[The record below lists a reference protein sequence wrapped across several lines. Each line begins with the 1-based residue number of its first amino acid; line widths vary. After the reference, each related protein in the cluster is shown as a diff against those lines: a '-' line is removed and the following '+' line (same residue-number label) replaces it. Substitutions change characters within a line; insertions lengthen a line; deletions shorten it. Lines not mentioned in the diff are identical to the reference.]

1 MLPAWRRSLCLGQ
14 RACQPPLRLAFPL
27 KRGECCSPGPRE
39 ARASH
44 GRRAAMPIP
53 ARLLQSP
60 ASGTGLMLSPL
71 SLGTCTQV
79 QPPQRGTLQVLRG
92 DGASVGTVVVFH
104 CPSGHQMVG
113 SGLLTCTWKGSV
125 AEWSSGTPVCRA
137 VTPHETFGFRVAVI
151 ASIVSC
157 AVILLMSMA
166 FLTCCLL
173 KCVKRTEQR
182 RFDRH
187 GGPSILEGGRR
198 AEGATGLRCAQ
209 PSLQRLRVAAR
220 ASCTDCLA
228 SPPHRAAQLWLQ
240 LRGEDL
246 ETLQAAYLGLPG
258 VKNSSGSAGP
268 RGQPGQE
275 RDHHSFTTW
284 APAWAVGQG

>member
-1 MLPAWRRSLCLGQ
+1 MR
-14 RACQPPLRLAFPL
+14 
-27 KRGECCSPGPRE
+27 
-39 ARASH
+39 
-44 GRRAAMPIP
+44 
-53 ARLLQSP
+53 P
-60 ASGTGLMLSPL
+60 ASETLRGRARPGGRSGGATTAPGNST
-71 SLGTCTQV
+71 GTCTQV

-182 RFDRH
+182 RFDR
-187 GGPSILEGGRR
+187 
-198 AEGATGLRCAQ
+198 
-209 PSLQRLRVAAR
+209 
-220 ASCTDCLA
+220 
-228 SPPHRAAQLWLQ
+228 AAQLWLQ

-258 VKNSSGSAGP
+258 LRNSSGSAGP
-268 RGQPGQE
+268 RGQPGRE
-275 RDHHSFTTW
+275 RDHHSFTTDLGERTRALAAVACCVDKDPW
-284 APAWAVGQG
+284 APGSAACSPWAPVAVHSEPRADPACPRAHRCNAQTARARAALHAGATRPTHQLATCVSTCVQLEAGQ